1 MPTEQ
6 PSIGVFDSGI
16 GGLSVLRELQAALPG
31 ERFVYWADS
40 GHAPYGE
47 RSTAFVRER
56 SHAVVQALREQHRV
70 KAVVIACNTATAA
83 AIDSLRAAHP
93 DLPIVGIEPAL
104 KPAAAQSRT
113 GHVGV
118 LATRSTLASDRFQQ
132 LAERVGGDCHFHPQ
146 PCDGLADAI
155 EQPAAHSQDDA
166 AEDGAA
172 VRSLIRTYVQALGPI
187 GGGAGAIDTLVL
199 GCTHYPLAW
208 SDWVSATGAKVQLI
222 DPAAAVA
229 RQLRRVLA
237 ARGALSEDGS
247 CARAGE
253 PRVHLQLE
261 LVSTG
266 ELAPLQ
272 AAVARWAS
280 PG

>member
-1 MPTEQ
+1 MSTEQ

-70 KAVVIACNTATAA
+70 KAVVVACNTATAA

-104 KPAAAQSRT
+104 KPAAALSRT

-118 LATRSTLASDRFQQ
+118 LATRGTLASDRFRQ
-132 LAERVGGDCHFHPQ
+132 LAQRVGGDCHFHPQ

-155 EQPAAHSQDDA
+155 ERLAAHSQDAA
-166 AEDGAA
+166 AEDGEA
-172 VRSLIRTYVQALGPI
+172 VRGLIRTYVQALGPI
-187 GGGAGAIDTLVL
+187 GGAGAIDTLVL

-208 SDWVSATGAKVQLI
+208 SDWVSATGATAQLI

-237 ARGALSEDGS
+237 ARGALSEGGS
-247 CARAGE
+247 GASAGE
-253 PRVHLQLE
+253 PRLQ

-272 AAVARWAS
+272 AAVDRWAS